1 MDRSNALQEHRQ
13 MLNCIESLKSLTSLD
28 PLMQEFIDQL
38 IALAE
43 AAADMVTEATI
54 TAGPTDIYGCEAA
67 NT

>member
-1 MDRSNALQEHRQ
+1 MDRSNTLQEHRQ

-43 AAADMVTEATI
+43 VAADKVAETSI
-54 TAGPTDIYGCEAA
+54 SAGPKEVYGCEAS